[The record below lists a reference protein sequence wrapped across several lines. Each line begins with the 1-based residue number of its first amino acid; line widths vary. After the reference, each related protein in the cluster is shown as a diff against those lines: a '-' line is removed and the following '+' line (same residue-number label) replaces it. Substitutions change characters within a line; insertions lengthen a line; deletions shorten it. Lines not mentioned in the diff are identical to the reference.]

1 MSSST
6 KFFTNKNGN
15 TLIKEF
21 EGILEHNESI
31 SNLDALVGFLRASGY
46 FKLRPFLDGVNRVR
60 ILIGIDVDKYIARAA
75 KVGLLFYGAEDEVKQ
90 EYLELLKK
98 DIESAR
104 YAKEVE
110 DGIFQMVEDLRS
122 GKVELRAHP
131 SKKIHAKIYILYPDG
146 YNQYKMA
153 TAITGSSNLSG
164 NGLGISEDKQ
174 YEFNVK
180 LNDYSD
186 VKFALDEFEELWE
199 QASSCI
205 IEPEDVGG
213 TIVNTYLNGDVTPYE
228 LYIKMLMEYY
238 SDRVENESTL
248 ETFEMPEGYE
258 KFDYQMDAVIEGY
271 QKMIKYDGFFLADV
285 VGLGK
290 TVVATMIA
298 KKFLLENGR
307 ENTKILV
314 VYPPAVEQNWKRT
327 FRDFGIDKYTNFV
340 SNGSLNKI
348 LDPDNYDY
356 WNAEDF
362 DLVLVDEAHKFRSH
376 TTNAFEALQAICK
389 MPRIETG
396 NIPGY
401 KKKVMLISATP
412 MNNTPADIYNE
423 ILLFQDPR
431 RCTIDGIPNLTNFF
445 APLIAEFKKQKAKET
460 PDLFEFKK
468 LAEKVRDRVIKP
480 LTVRRTRHDIESVE
494 RYAKDVAG
502 FPKVEKPVKKEYELN
517 EHLADL
523 FEKAMDDLVN
533 HLTYARY
540 QAIAYLLP
548 EKSNGLYDNA
558 ETISRSLA
566 NIRKNGLVKR
576 LESSFEAFKT
586 SLDRFRAANQNLIDM
601 FANDKVYIAPDLDIN
616 KLLESGASEE
626 EIEERMNR
634 KAEINP
640 KNSVFK
646 AEDFDPKF
654 LPLLQADQAILE
666 AMCQAWQDIDDEEDS
681 KFATFEDLLNHELF
695 KKALNPEQKLVIFSE
710 SLDTVNYLARRIN
723 RKDVIVVSAS
733 DRKKQF
739 KTICEN
745 FDANYKT
752 QLNDYNIIIT
762 TDVLAEGVNLH
773 RSNVIINYDTPWN
786 STRLMQ
792 RIGRVNRIGS
802 KSKKIYNYVFYPS
815 REGNKE
821 INLNSI
827 ALSKIQTFQTTY
839 GEDNQIYS
847 TEEILDPNLDKLF
860 DEGIGQAEE
869 DRNLEMPFYEE
880 LRDLYVNNRKEYN
893 RIAKLSMRSRT
904 GREPITVDGVKLSKD
919 TLVFLETDK
928 RKVFYLV
935 TDKQANLIS
944 NVEAMAYMKAAPD
957 EPKVPRIEQHH
968 QHVSAAIDKFTDSSI
983 EEMTAAEQATIEQG
997 NLGVQVTVATNLLTT
1012 LLPTIEDEDLRV
1024 KITHLKSLV
1033 EQGVITSIAMKLQR
1047 MFRLLSKQGMTHEAA
1062 LKEISE
1068 MANRYEPY
1076 YQADGGRINNDE
1088 SAPNIV
1094 LSESFR

>member
-15 TLIKEF
+15 TLMKEF

-46 FKLRPFLDGVNRVR
+46 FKLRPFLDGINRVR

-90 EYLELLKK
+90 EYLDLLKK
-98 DIESAR
+98 DIESAK

-110 DGIFQMVEDLRS
+110 DGIFQMVDDLRS

-153 TAITGSSNLSG
+153 TTITGSSNLSG

-186 VKFALDEFEELWE
+186 VKFALDEFEELWG

-228 LYIKMLMEYY
+228 LYIKMLMEYF
-238 SDRVENESTL
+238 SDRVENESSL

-298 KKFLLENGR
+298 KKFLIDNGK

-327 FRDFGIDKYTNFV
+327 FRDFGIDKYTNFI
-340 SNGSLNKI
+340 SNGSLSKI

-445 APLIAEFKKQKAKET
+445 APLIAEFKKQKAKES
-460 PDLFEFKK
+460 PDLMEFKK

-494 RYAKDVAG
+494 RYSKDVAG
-502 FPKVEKPVKKEYELN
+502 FPKVE
-517 EHLADL
+517 
-523 FEKAMDDLVN
+523 
-533 HLTYARY
+533 
-540 QAIAYLLP
+540 
-548 EKSNGLYDNA
+548 
-558 ETISRSLA
+558 
-566 NIRKNGLVKR
+566 
-576 LESSFEAFKT
+576 
-586 SLDRFRAANQNLIDM
+586 
-601 FANDKVYIAPDLDIN
+601 
-616 KLLESGASEE
+616 
-626 EIEERMNR
+626 
-634 KAEINP
+634 
-640 KNSVFK
+640 
-646 AEDFDPKF
+646 
-654 LPLLQADQAILE
+654 
-666 AMCQAWQDIDDEEDS
+666 
-681 KFATFEDLLNHELF
+681 
-695 KKALNPEQKLVIFSE
+695 
-710 SLDTVNYLARRIN
+710 
-723 RKDVIVVSAS
+723 
-733 DRKKQF
+733 
-739 KTICEN
+739 
-745 FDANYKT
+745 
-752 QLNDYNIIIT
+752 
-762 TDVLAEGVNLH
+762 
-773 RSNVIINYDTPWN
+773 
-786 STRLMQ
+786 
-792 RIGRVNRIGS
+792 
-802 KSKKIYNYVFYPS
+802 
-815 REGNKE
+815 
-821 INLNSI
+821 
-827 ALSKIQTFQTTY
+827 
-839 GEDNQIYS
+839 
-847 TEEILDPNLDKLF
+847 
-860 DEGIGQAEE
+860 
-869 DRNLEMPFYEE
+869 
-880 LRDLYVNNRKEYN
+880 
-893 RIAKLSMRSRT
+893 
-904 GREPITVDGVKLSKD
+904 
-919 TLVFLETDK
+919 
-928 RKVFYLV
+928 
-935 TDKQANLIS
+935 
-944 NVEAMAYMKAAPD
+944 
-957 EPKVPRIEQHH
+957 
-968 QHVSAAIDKFTDSSI
+968 
-983 EEMTAAEQATIEQG
+983 
-997 NLGVQVTVATNLLTT
+997 
-1012 LLPTIEDEDLRV
+1012 
-1024 KITHLKSLV
+1024 
-1033 EQGVITSIAMKLQR
+1033 
-1047 MFRLLSKQGMTHEAA
+1047 
-1062 LKEISE
+1062 
-1068 MANRYEPY
+1068 
-1076 YQADGGRINNDE
+1076 
-1088 SAPNIV
+1088 
-1094 LSESFR
+1094 